1 MANTSSPKK
10 ATRKHLA
17 RLEREKKQKRILLYG
32 IVIVLVA
39 VVGVLGYGLLNEF
52 VFKYNRPIAKVDGDT
67 IQPQEFQT
75 RVKFDRLQLIQQY
88 QTNYQIYQ
96 YFQSD
101 EQFADQFKQ
110 SLTTIQ
116 NQLATNTDAL
126 EAFGNNTLEQMINE
140 LVVQQEAA
148 TMGITVSEQEVEES
162 LQAAFQYYPNGTP
175 TPAPTAVIASTSTL
189 SPTQLALVTA
199 TPTPTEIIVEETAE
213 PTATPTAASGSEE
226 ETLPTEEPTP
236 FPTSTPYTLEGY
248 QTVLQNNLDELAL
261 YDIHEADLRS
271 YFKSQLL
278 TQKVYDVVTADVPT
292 SEQQVWARHILVAD
306 KAIADLVLSELE
318 KGEDWNAL
326 AAQYSQD
333 DSNKHLGGDLGWF
346 GRGQMVTEFEDAA
359 FAMEIGEISEPVQ
372 TQFGWHIIQL
382 LGKEDR
388 PLSAQALETKKNEVF
403 NTWVTEKRDAKTVEI
418 LDTWKD
424 WVPSEPQIP
433 SNLMVQ

>member
-333 DSNKHLGGDLGWF
+333 DSNKDLGGDLGWF

>member
-116 NQLATNTDAL
+116 NQLATDTNAL

-226 ETLPTEEPTP
+226 EALPTEEPTP

-333 DSNKHLGGDLGWF
+333 DSNKDLGGDLGWF

-418 LDTWKD
+418 FDTWKD

>member
-116 NQLATNTDAL
+116 NQLATDTNAL

-213 PTATPTAASGSEE
+213 PTATPTVASGSEE
-226 ETLPTEEPTP
+226 EALPTEEPTP

-333 DSNKHLGGDLGWF
+333 DSNKDLGGDLGWF

-418 LDTWKD
+418 FDTWKD